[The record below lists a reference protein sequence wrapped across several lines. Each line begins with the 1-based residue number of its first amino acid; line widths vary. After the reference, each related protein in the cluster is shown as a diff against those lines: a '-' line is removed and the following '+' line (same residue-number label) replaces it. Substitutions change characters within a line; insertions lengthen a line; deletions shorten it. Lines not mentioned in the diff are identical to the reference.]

1 MNLDHKAKLR
11 KSEQM
16 TSELFTIEG
25 KRKYLTAEE
34 QGRFIDA
41 ANAHERAEVRTFCLT
56 LAYTGCR
63 ISEALEL
70 TPERVDLSNKSI
82 TFRTLKQRDKIKYRS
97 VPCPDALLDAIELVR
112 SVRKARR
119 STKLKAVALWSW
131 GRTQATKH
139 IWSVMEAA
147 DISGDHASPKGLRHG
162 FGVRMAIQTRNPRLV
177 QKLLGHSNLETTAI
191 YMDLI
196 GDEARA
202 DVVNAW

>member
-1 MNLDHKAKLR
+1 
-11 KSEQM
+11 M
-16 TSELFTIEG
+16 TTKLFTIEG

-41 ANAHERAEVRTFCLT
+41 ANAHERAEVRTLCLT

-70 TPERVDLSNKSI
+70 TPERVDLSARSRSI
-82 TFRTLKQRDKIKYRS
+82 TFRTLKQRDKVKYRS
-97 VPCPDALLDAIELVR
+97 IPCPDMLLDAIELVH

-119 STKLKAVALWSW
+119 STKLKKIALWSW

-139 IWSVMEAA
+139 VWAVMEEA
-147 DISGDHASPKGLRHG
+147 DIWGEHGSPKGLRHG
-162 FGVRMAIQTRNPRLV
+162 FGVRMAMQTRNPRLV

-191 YMDLI
+191 YMDLV
-196 GDEARA
+196 GDEARSE
-202 DVVNAW
+202 VIGAWL